1 MGQAASGGDSD
12 CLQRSADAWGYA
24 AGEGAEALRGG
35 IGESPRV
42 VSQNGV
48 LTVTTHSEVQS
59 FVIGTLRVSKVT
71 VDTITTSTTSSGT
84 ADAHVVVGEVT
95 VNGQPV
101 NITDQGLTIQQQQP
115 VPCPATPSPPPGAPS
130 PPAVPSPPG
139 LPPLH
144 GDRAG
149 SAGTSEASSCVP
161 GIDITYIKIFT
172 AQPTKTVDG
181 SHATAWATG
190 LHIVVTHPTPGPGV
204 PQQSSEYVLGEGYA
218 DANAGAGGGFAGF
231 GGFGGF
237 GAFSGVGGAFRRRAR
252 LAPGHTPPP
261 RPHP

>member
-1 MGQAASGGDSD
+1 M
-12 CLQRSADAWGYA
+12 
-24 AGEGAEALRGG
+24 
-35 IGESPRV
+35 
-42 VSQNGV
+42 
-48 LTVTTHSEVQS
+48 
-59 FVIGTLRVSKVT
+59 T

-204 PQQSSEYVLGEGYA
+204 PQQSTEYVLGEGYA
-218 DANAGAGGGFAGF
+218 DANAGAGGGFAGL

-237 GAFSGVGGAFRRRAR
+237 GDFSGASARAWPAPPTAPRAR
-252 LAPGHTPPP
+252 SPTCSSTASRWRCCSSRSRRWSWLRP
-261 RPHP
+261 RPGSGRGTRRSRRFSTRS

>member
-24 AGEGAEALRGG
+24 AGEGAQPFSGA
-35 IGESPRV
+35 IGESHTV

-115 VPCPATPSPPPGAPS
+115 VPSPSSPSPPPRPPS
-130 PPAVPSPPG
+130 PPPTPYPPG
-139 LPPLH
+139 HPLLH
-144 GDRAG
+144 G
-149 SAGTSEASSCVP
+149 
-161 GIDITYIKIFT
+161 Y
-172 AQPTKTVDG
+172 
-181 SHATAWATG
+181 
-190 LHIVVTHPTPGPGV
+190 
-204 PQQSSEYVLGEGYA
+204 
-218 DANAGAGGGFAGF
+218 
-231 GGFGGF
+231 
-237 GAFSGVGGAFRRRAR
+237 
-252 LAPGHTPPP
+252 
-261 RPHP
+261 

>member
-12 CLQRSADAWGYA
+12 CLQRSADAWGYS
-24 AGEGAEALRGG
+24 AGGGAQPFSGAV
-35 IGESPRV
+35 GESHTV
-42 VSQNGV
+42 VSQNGM
-48 LTVTTHSEVQS
+48 LTVTTHAELQS

-71 VDTITTSTTSSGT
+71 VDTIATSTTSSGT

-95 VNGQPV
+95 VKGQPA

-115 VPCPATPSPPPGAPS
+115 VPCPAAPAPSPGAPS
-130 PPAVPSPPG
+130 PPALPSPTG

-149 SAGTSEASSCVP
+149 SAGSSEASSCVP

-190 LHIVVTHPTPGPGV
+190 SHIVLTHPTPRPGGPQ
-204 PQQSSEYVLGEGYA
+204 PAIDYLLCA
-218 DANAGAGGGFAGF
+218 
-231 GGFGGF
+231 
-237 GAFSGVGGAFRRRAR
+237 
-252 LAPGHTPPP
+252 
-261 RPHP
+261 